1 MNVTFYAPY
10 AAWSPH
16 FETELELIELHLE
29 RGDEVTVITCD
40 AALSYCE
47 ANQERDFS
55 NCARCVGRA
64 REGLKHLSAPIKVL
78 KLSELILEAKTAMEP
93 LWQLPRTYQS
103 FDQLYELKVGNFDLG
118 AAVLST
124 LNSVLDDPEPDP
136 SAHPELTWVTL
147 AAAFAA
153 YVALDRYLDQN
164 ACDLFYLFNGRLANL
179 RAALRV
185 CQKRKLTCLVHERGA
200 DNDSYLLSQDTM
212 PHDPA
217 YVASEIATTLARAH
231 SSEQKR
237 VVADEF
243 YSERREGKI
252 ANWVSLTDDQIR
264 DSLPEGWLEAP
275 VRIAMFSSTES
286 EFTCL
291 REYYPPRIYA
301 SQIEGLEIILKDLAQ
316 RGFSGMFAV
325 RVHPNSA
332 RTKSDF
338 SEQLRRLPY
347 PFLRIIPPEEKLDS
361 YALLQTAQKV
371 LTWGSTIGIEAAYRK
386 IPSIVAGWG
395 EYMNLGSTY
404 NPATHSEV
412 MDLLLNPLE
421 PKPIQGAIDYG
432 FYSKSFGWRFR
443 YVKPYGPFF
452 AFFKGNAIRP
462 GHPYQGLALEKPTR
476 FEMWQQSLWTIL
488 NQKRLEIIYHGQA
501 FTPDPISLME
511 AEEKAEP
518 AVPESGS

>member
-10 AAWSPH
+10 AAWAPH
-16 FETELELIELHLE
+16 FETELELMEMHLE
-29 RGDEVTVITCD
+29 QGDDVTVITCD

-64 REGLKHLSAPIKVL
+64 REGLKHLRSPVKVL
-78 KLSELILEAKTAMEP
+78 KLSELILKAKTAMEP
-93 LWQLPRTYQS
+93 LWRLDRTYQS
-103 FDQLYELKVGNFDLG
+103 FDQLYELKFDNFDLG

-124 LNSVLDDPEPDP
+124 LNSVLEDPEPDP

-153 YVALDRYLDQN
+153 YVALDLYLDQN

-185 CQKRKLTCLVHERGA
+185 CQKHQVRCLIHERGA
-200 DNDSYLLSQDTM
+200 DNDSYSVAENTM
-212 PHDPA
+212 PHDPSH
-217 YVASEIATTLARAH
+217 VTNDIARTLETAMSREQKETLAH
-231 SSEQKR
+231 
-237 VVADEF
+237 EF
-243 YSERREGKI
+243 YTERREGKI

-264 DSLPEGWLEAP
+264 DSLPEGWLDAP

-291 REYYPPRIYA
+291 REYYPPRIYP
-301 SQIEGLEIILKDLAQ
+301 SQIEGLETILKDLDRQ
-316 RGFSGMFAV
+316 GFSGMFAV

-338 SEQLRRLPY
+338 SERLRKVPY
-347 PFLRIIPPEEKLDS
+347 PFLRVIPPEEKLDS

-371 LTWGSTIGIEAAYRK
+371 LTWGSSIGIEAAYRK
-386 IPSIVAGWG
+386 IPTIVAGWG
-395 EYMNLGSTY
+395 EYMQLGSTY
-404 NPATHSEV
+404 NPATHAEV
-412 MDLLLNPLE
+412 MDLLLHPLE

-432 FYSKSFGWRFR
+432 FYSKNFGRRFKH
-443 YVKPYGPFF
+443 VKPYGPFF

-462 GHPYQGLALEKPTR
+462 GHPYQGLAPEKPTR
-476 FEMWQQSLWTIL
+476 FEKWQQSLWTIL
-488 NQKRLEIIYHGQA
+488 NQKRLETIYHGQA

-518 AVPESGS
+518 ALPESGS